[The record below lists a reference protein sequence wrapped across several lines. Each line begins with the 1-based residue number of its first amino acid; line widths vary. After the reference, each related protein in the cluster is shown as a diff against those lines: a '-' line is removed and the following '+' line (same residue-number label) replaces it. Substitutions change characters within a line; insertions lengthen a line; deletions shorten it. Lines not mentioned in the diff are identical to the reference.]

1 MNINYY
7 YEKYSTQTTH
17 AVAVIFGVVTT
28 ASTGA
33 DYYIRNKII
42 LYSDYTYSAL
52 YTSQNWEYVEYIT
65 IDSDFLPYNTK
76 ILINNSFS
84 VTLGYV
90 SNNYVNYPSLPESGT
105 WKITQRGS
113 NVG

>member
-7 YEKYSTQTTH
+7 YEKYSTQTTN
-17 AVAVIFGVVTT
+17 AVAIIFGISLFSSTQYVIF
-28 ASTGA
+28 
-33 DYYIRNKII
+33 NKII
-42 LYSDYTYSAL
+42 LYSDYTYSGSGLDNATQ
-52 YTSQNWEYVEYIT
+52 YFEYIT
-65 IDSDFLPYNTK
+65 IDDNFLPYNTE

-90 SNNYVNYPSLPESGT
+90 SSNYLNCPSLPESGT
-105 WKITQRGS
+105 WKITQMGS